1 MKPIIMIFAMA
12 AGLPLAASPA
22 EDLYKTKCNMCHGAD
37 GSGNTPMGKKLGL
50 RDLRA
55 QTTQGQSDPQLIA
68 IIENGK
74 DKMPAQKGRLS
85 KDEIKQLVTIVRGL
99 SKGR

>member
-1 MKPIIMIFAMA
+1 MKPILMIFVIA
-12 AGLPLAASPA
+12 AGLPLAAAPA
-22 EDLYKTKCNMCHGAD
+22 ADLYKTKCTMCHGAD

-55 QTTQGQSDPQLIA
+55 QTTQGQPDPQLIA
-68 IIENGK
+68 LIENGK

-85 KDEIKQLVTIVRGL
+85 KDEIKQLVTVIRGL
-99 SKGR
+99 AKGR